1 VHKSLVGA
9 QAEASQREQRGG
21 HQTGREAVSAA
32 VTHRSGWRLREEHC
46 FVCSKIKTRKIVLWL
61 LIRQGKKARVSSE
74 EEGLAGLRSKECR
87 AGLFEA
93 AVPGAY
99 ATNCPCHVRTN
110 QSIALSLY

>member
-1 VHKSLVGA
+1 
-9 QAEASQREQRGG
+9 
-21 HQTGREAVSAA
+21 
-32 VTHRSGWRLREEHC
+32 
-46 FVCSKIKTRKIVLWL
+46 
-61 LIRQGKKARVSSE
+61 VSSE